1 MRARLAI
8 LWMTFRE
15 LRKDRGSWTFLG
27 LSVIWIL
34 LAYKF
39 ADFAMFEAER
49 YAASFLHAGMVLW
62 GVLWVLM
69 ETLALMIREYERKT
83 LWVYL
88 SRPLSR
94 AAYFEGRFL
103 GFVLFLTLFTLLWIL
118 GGGSILQLVH
128 RTMAHPYGTPVDLNR
143 ELFRLAAV
151 GVALALLQAVLFFL
165 LSFFE
170 SPLLVVVGG
179 FAVFLVG
186 TTLEEVYRFLLSP
199 TGQAM
204 FPASFQRVVDQLE
217 WIWPH
222 FDYLLRTPESHPLGI
237 VAYAL
242 AYIFALIELGS
253 LLFER
258 REFT

>member
-1 MRARLAI
+1 MRARWSI

-27 LSVIWIL
+27 LSVVWIL
-34 LAYKF
+34 MTYKF

-94 AAYFEGRFL
+94 SAYFEGRFL
-103 GFVLFLTLFTLLWIL
+103 GFVFFLLLFTLIWV
-118 GGGSILQLVH
+118 GGGSTLLLLVH
-128 RTMAHPYGTPVDLNR
+128 RSMAHPYGSPIVLSQ
-143 ELFRLAAV
+143 EVFRLV
-151 GVALALLQAVLFFL
+151 SIGFALILLQAVLFFL

-186 TTLEEVYRFLLSP
+186 TVLEEVYRFLLSP

-204 FPASFQRVVDQLE
+204 FPDFFRRLVDQLE

-222 FDYLLRTPESHPLGI
+222 FDFLLRTPEHYPIGILG
-237 VAYAL
+237 YAL
-242 AYIFALIELGS
+242 LYTLALVELGS

-258 REFT
+258 REFS